1 MHLRKWQSA
10 AQKLASKTQSGN
22 TIFNIFGSSLEWIYS
37 TEYRGGCHDTSAAI
51 YILLSEQGLSPHLC
65 IGEVK
70 YSESYF
76 DHSWI
81 EVNNKI
87 YDAAICMPL
96 TAGIPSSP
104 VFASVDLMTGLQT
117 ELIYGLAS
125 SCGYDEEAQIV
136 SAMSLGEYS
145 EFHDND
151 PNKVWSLTKTL
162 GKEAGMKINIGKI
175 REKYR
180 DVRRI
185 EKHSTGS

>member
-81 EVNNKI
+81 ELNNKI

-96 TAGIPSSP
+96 A
-104 VFASVDLMTGLQT
+104 FFFGLQ
-117 ELIYGLAS
+117 G
-125 SCGYDEEAQIV
+125 
-136 SAMSLGEYS
+136 
-145 EFHDND
+145 
-151 PNKVWSLTKTL
+151 
-162 GKEAGMKINIGKI
+162 NIGI
-175 REKYR
+175 NSAGKY
-180 DVRRI
+180 
-185 EKHSTGS
+185 G